1 MDDRPLVLVEWVDST
16 QPISNWKYLND
27 APTLEVVE
35 CVSVGW
41 MVGKNDSVI
50 MLAPN
55 IGDFKFGEG
64 AQGSG
69 FIRIPQAAITRM
81 VNLEEVIS
89 SDDLLS
95 HPGLTPKRQAS

>member
-1 MDDRPLVLVEWVDST
+1 MGNQPLVLVEWEDST
-16 QPISNWKYLND
+16 QPISSWRYLND
-27 APTLEVVE
+27 APTLEVIE

-41 MVGKNDSVI
+41 IIGKSDSVI

-55 IGDFKFGEG
+55 IGDYKNGEG

-69 FIRIPQAAITRM
+69 FIRIPQTAITRM
-81 VNLEEVIS
+81 VILEESTS

-95 HPGLTPKRQAS
+95 HPELTQKQQVS

>member
-1 MDDRPLVLVEWVDST
+1 MDGHTLVLVEWEDST
-16 QPISNWKYLND
+16 QPISNWRYLND
-27 APTLEVVE
+27 APKLEVVE

-41 MVGKNDSVI
+41 VVGKNDAVI

-55 IGDFKFGEG
+55 LGDFKFGEG

-81 VNLEEVIS
+81 VNLEEAIS
-89 SDDLLS
+89 SENLLS
-95 HPGLTPKRQAS
+95 HPDSTQKQQAS

>member
-1 MDDRPLVLVEWVDST
+1 MLVEWEDSA
-16 QPISNWKYLND
+16 QPISSWRYLND
-27 APTLEVVE
+27 VPALNVVE

-55 IGDFKFGEG
+55 IGDCKNGEG

-81 VNLEEVIS
+81 VKLEESIS

-95 HPGLTPKRQAS
+95 HPDLTRKQQVS